1 MEAKERIK
9 KAYEYLRSTGK
20 VHTQQDV
27 ADIMGVKK
35 ENISRAFNGNES
47 YLTTKFME
55 RFNSSF
61 GNIFNTNWL
70 IEEDGEML
78 RNIQSVGDISNS
90 HVSGVNVNGREIH
103 ISSLE
108 AYNTLL
114 KIVESNQKTTEKFQ
128 EQIDRLITI
137 IESRHETNRR

>member
-1 MEAKERIK
+1 METKDRVR
-9 KAYEYLRSTGK
+9 KAYDYLRSTGK
-20 VHTQQDV
+20 VHTQQNV

-47 YLTTKFME
+47 YLTVSFLE
-55 RFNSSF
+55 RFNNAF
-61 GNIFNTNWL
+61 DGIFNTDWL
-70 IEEDGEML
+70 LRGEGEML
-78 RNIQSVGDISNS
+78 KNTQSVGDISNS
-90 HVSGVNVNGREIH
+90 NVSGINVNGKEIH

-114 KIVESNQKTTEKFQ
+114 KIVEANQKATEKFQ

-137 IESRHETNRR
+137 IEKKYE